1 MHSALSNLKL
11 EDLTTTNDAMAHCL
25 RLAGM
30 AGKSDVPVVLLGET
44 GTGKTLLAHA
54 IHNSSLRTG
63 RPFVSFNA
71 SAMSDTLL
79 ESQLFGHERG
89 AFTGAQQAVKG
100 KFELAHGGTLFLDEI
115 SEMSSLAQVKILR
128 ALEYGEFERLGSER
142 MLHCD
147 VRIICAANCSLRER
161 VADGKFRED
170 LFHRLNGLTLLIP
183 PLRERLEELPAL
195 IAAELKA
202 AAAREGKKIT
212 AIHPEAMAR
221 LLAHEWR
228 GNLRELSH
236 TVRTMTLFCDG
247 GVVLPEHVFF
257 SPDLSVSPENKKSAA
272 SVAAAPPLPDS
283 RDLSLSGALS
293 RHVHFVYEQSAQNQ
307 RLTAR
312 LLGISRSTL
321 ARYLRDWN
329 SGDANG
335 SKLRPR
341 PAENDAIS
349 RGGPAARR
357 QRLKESP

>member
-1 MHSALSNLKL
+1 MQAALSTLKL
-11 EDLTTTNDAMAHCL
+11 EDLTTTNEAMARCL
-25 RLAGM
+25 RLA
-30 AGKSDVPVVLLGET
+30 ALACKSDVPVVLLGET

-54 IHNSSLRTG
+54 IHNSSLRAG

-89 AFTGAQQAVKG
+89 AFTGAQQTVKG

-115 SEMSSLAQVKILR
+115 SEMSALAQVKILR

-142 MLHCD
+142 MLRCD
-147 VRIICAANCSLRER
+147 VRVICAANCSLRER
-161 VADGKFRED
+161 VAQGKFRED

-183 PLRERLEELPAL
+183 PLRERVEELPAL

-202 AAAREGKKIT
+202 AALREGKNIT

-221 LLAHEWR
+221 LLAHDWR

-247 GVVLPEHVFF
+247 EVILPENVIF
-257 SPDLSVSPENKKSAA
+257 SPDLPFSTGAQKQATPAA
-272 SVAAAPPLPDS
+272 EPTSNGLQTNDAL
-283 RDLSLSGALS
+283 DLSLSGALQ
-293 RHVHFVYEQSAQNQ
+293 RHARFVYDRSNHNQ
-307 RLTAR
+307 RLAAK

-321 ARYLRDWN
+321 ARYLREVPHNGATGSN
-329 SGDANG
+329 SQPARVPNETSDAA
-335 SKLRPR
+335 LI
-341 PAENDAIS
+341 A
-349 RGGPAARR
+349 
-357 QRLKESP
+357 